1 MKRRRGL
8 GGGRKEEG
16 GWNKRV
22 AHAKRRIGRDER
34 ERGKGRK
41 KTAERQ
47 GEQTGQMKRKTKGRG
62 DPL

>member
-1 MKRRRGL
+1 M
-8 GGGRKEEG
+8 GGAEG

-22 AHAKRRIGRDER
+22 THARRRIGRDER

-47 GEQTGQMKRKTKGRG
+47 GEQTGQMKGKTKGRG